1 MQVYLRRRY
10 LHQHIPFP
18 LQSLHKDTGHFQF
31 RIKVK
36 RPQPLKNIYFILFFY
51 SNLSYLEGF
60 SLLKR
65 LNFSGNQLNPNT
77 VIPELKRLKH
87 IDLSNNKIS
96 DLNSLQIILSDMKD
110 RFPKLKTLKLTKNPV
125 AVMPD
130 FSEIVK
136 ETFPSFKYDVK
147 KDLFVYDESMSE

>member
-1 MQVYLRRRY
+1 M
-10 LHQHIPFP
+10 
-18 LQSLHKDTGHFQF
+18 
-31 RIKVK
+31 
-36 RPQPLKNIYFILFFY
+36 
-51 SNLSYLEGF
+51 SYLEGF